1 MAGFGGQFTVR
12 PKSREVTVQANGAA
26 GFNFTKAN
34 AGMLRYTPIT
44 EIKIKKKRKNK
55 NKPSNVC
62 NADQKKK
69 TARDATALFK
79 FHKIV

>member
-34 AGMLRYTPIT
+34 AGMLRYTRIT
-44 EIKIKKKRKNK
+44 EIKIKKKEKIRTSR
-55 NKPSNVC
+55 PTFVT
-62 NADQKKK
+62 QTKKK
-69 TARDATALFK
+69 K
-79 FHKIV
+79 K